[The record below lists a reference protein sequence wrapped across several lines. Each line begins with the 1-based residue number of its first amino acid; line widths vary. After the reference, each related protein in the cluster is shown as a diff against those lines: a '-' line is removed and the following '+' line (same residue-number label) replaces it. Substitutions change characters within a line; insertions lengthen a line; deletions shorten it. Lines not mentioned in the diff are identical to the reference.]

1 MFRVCRR
8 PLTCICPMTAKSVST
23 CSNSTVCDRF
33 WTNRFS
39 DNFNGNRRWFI
50 PVSLLSILNRFHTF
64 LWFHCWFWT
73 IKCQP
78 GGVCFVKRKFQ
89 IAEKQ
94 VWITFSSIIDS
105 QWEVGDKELKN
116 VRFSEIW
123 RACFVFLLPRF
134 WDSPFCHITDE
145 LKKCLLF
152 FRHSSK
158 TWK

>member
-8 PLTCICPMTAKSVST
+8 LLTCICPMTAKSVST

-39 DNFNGNRRWFI
+39 DNFSGNRRWFI

-89 IAEKQ
+89 IAGKQ

-105 QWEVGDKELKN
+105 QWEVGDKWVKKRSFFRKFGVLCILATS
-116 VRFSEIW
+116 VLRF
-123 RACFVFLLPRF
+123 ALLPYYRR
-134 WDSPFCHITDE
+134 I
-145 LKKCLLF
+145 KKMSTIF
-152 FRHSSK
+152 
-158 TWK
+158 